1 MKGHRRYKEKQKG
14 MAAPVEPKTPPELD
28 SKLKEIY
35 KMTDTELK
43 ITTVM
48 KLNEMQGNTD
58 RLKNE

>member
-1 MKGHRRYKEKQKG
+1 